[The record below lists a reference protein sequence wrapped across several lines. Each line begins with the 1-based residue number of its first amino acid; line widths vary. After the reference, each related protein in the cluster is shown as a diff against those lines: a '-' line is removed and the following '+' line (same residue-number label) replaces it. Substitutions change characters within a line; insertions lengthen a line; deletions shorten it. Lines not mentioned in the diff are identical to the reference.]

1 MNNIDKHVRILKYP
15 TVLETLY
22 TISEEGKVYSVMNDD
37 YISWGYRS
45 GLPYVNL
52 CCYHEDN
59 NGNII
64 TSMEPFYI
72 KDLVAYNYL
81 DNADSYIER
90 GYKTI
95 YKDGNPNN
103 NNYNNITYIPNT
115 FS

>member
-1 MNNIDKHVRILKYP
+1 
-15 TVLETLY
+15 
-22 TISEEGKVYSVMNDD
+22 
-37 YISWGYRS
+37 
-45 GLPYVNL
+45 
-52 CCYHEDN
+52 
-59 NGNII
+59 
-64 TSMEPFYI
+64 MEPFYI